1 MSTMKNGTMFHEM
14 VHSTGHKS
22 RLDRLETG
30 VAAAF
35 GGTEYSKEE
44 LVAESGSAMILGRT
58 GIETSDTIRNN
69 AGYIQ
74 SWLALLKNDSKFI
87 VSAARKA
94 EKAVEYIYNGK
105 TEKENKNVETRK
117 E

>member
-1 MSTMKNGTMFHEM
+1 MFHEM
-14 VHSTGHKS
+14 VHSTGHKT
-22 RLDRLETG
+22 RLDRLESG
-30 VAAAF
+30 AAAAF

-44 LVAESGSAMILGRT
+44 LVAEIGSAMILGRT

-74 SWLALLKNDSKFI
+74 HWLSVLKNDSKFI
-87 VSAARKA
+87 VSAASKA
-94 EKAVEYIYNGK
+94 EKAVEYIYNGN
-105 TEKENKNVETRK
+105 KENVESVETRK